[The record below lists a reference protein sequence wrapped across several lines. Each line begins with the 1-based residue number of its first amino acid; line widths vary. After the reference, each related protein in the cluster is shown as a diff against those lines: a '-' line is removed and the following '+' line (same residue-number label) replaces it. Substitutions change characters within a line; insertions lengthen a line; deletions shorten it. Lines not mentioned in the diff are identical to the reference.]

1 MSFDST
7 FEIILNDFSKKII
20 FSIVEISLIEQ
31 IDDILVEKFA
41 IRSNKIQFIF
51 EESIRVEIDSIV
63 VLNRVKDF
71 ERIIRRWWFDDDHVD
86 EQIEN
91 LLHES
96 SINQEAMNLIWIA
109 RLINVSSLQLVTRN
123 VVIVNYVD
131 AWVRWWMIFI
141 KWLHSVLYRWSSI
154 SSHVK
159 YFAHM
164 LDTRFVT

>member
-31 IDDILVEKFA
+31 VNDILVEKFA

-63 VLNRVKDF
+63 VFSRMKDF
-71 ERIIRRWWFDDDHVD
+71 EKIIHRWWFDDDHVD

-91 LLHES
+91 LLHEN

-109 RLINVSSLQLVTRN
+109 KLINVSSSQLVTRN
-123 VVIVNYVD
+123 VVTVNYVD
-131 AWVRWWMIFI
+131 AWVKWWMIFI
-141 KWLHSVLYRWSSI
+141 KWLHNVLYKWFSI

-159 YFAHM
+159 YLAHM
-164 LDTRFVT
+164 LNTRFVT